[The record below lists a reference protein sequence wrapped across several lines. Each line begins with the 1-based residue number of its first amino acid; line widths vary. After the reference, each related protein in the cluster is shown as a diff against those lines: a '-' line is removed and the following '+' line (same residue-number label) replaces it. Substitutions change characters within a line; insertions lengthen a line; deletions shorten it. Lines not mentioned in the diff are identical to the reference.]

1 MLKKILLLSFIV
13 SSLAFSQPVKNLKVK
28 SIDGSSIKIKDKYEQ
43 GAVMINFWALW
54 CEPCRAEMRHLNE
67 LYNKY
72 KEKGFTLIGIN
83 QDSPKSVAKV
93 KSYISSQKIDFPVA
107 IDPNFEIFNR
117 MNGQVLPYSLLID
130 RNGKIVYRQTGY
142 VPGDEKKMDAA
153 ISKSLDAGE

>member
-1 MLKKILLLSFIV
+1 
-13 SSLAFSQPVKNLKVK
+13 
-28 SIDGSSIKIKDKYEQ
+28 
-43 GAVMINFWALW
+43 MINFWALW

-93 KSYISSQKIDFPVA
+93 RSYISSQKIDFPVA

-142 VPGDEKKMDAA
+142 VPGDEKKMDDA

>member
-1 MLKKILLLSFIV
+1 MLLLFV
-13 SSLAFSQPVKNLKVK
+13 CTLSSAQSVENLKVNL
-28 SIDGSSIKIKDKYEQ
+28 IDNSTISLKDSFAK

-54 CEPCRAEMRHLNE
+54 CEPCRAEMRHLND
-67 LYNKY
+67 LYNRY

-93 KSYISSQKIDFPVA
+93 KSYISSQKIDFPIA
-107 IDPNFEIFNR
+107 LDPNFEVFNR

-142 VPGDEKKMDAA
+142 VPGDEKKMEAE
-153 ISKSLDAGE
+153 ILQTLESGK